1 MAYLLVL
8 PFNLLLGIHSSAAN
22 SSPEASDIV
31 LVASTPGNDVIK
43 SLLAIPPDKK
53 IDFIRWNLVLTNP
66 ESERH
71 SFSLDINYGEAQP
84 NTSGFKNGGEKK
96 SIEGEYGISQEK
108 GLINGKVYHLK
119 SPKLADE
126 IQFIKLSENIYHS
139 ISPQMQ
145 LMVGNGGWSYTLN
158 RKEPLSNC
166 TTVLPV
172 LTAFSSLPADTSRQI
187 IFEGRTP
194 CLDIAREKNLVVSA
208 DCFKLKWKLVLSRDP
223 KTLLPTTYR
232 LYRTNSRQNDLTGN
246 WVIKKGSG
254 SNSNAIIYQLD
265 SDKPDKSISLYLAD
279 ENVAFF
285 LHDDNEFFTGDE
297 NFSYTLNRRQ

>member
-1 MAYLLVL
+1 LAYLLVL

-126 IQFIKLSENIYHS
+126 IQFIKLSENIYHL

>member
-126 IQFIKLSENIYHS
+126 IQFIKLSENIYHL